1 MTTPATPTPI
11 TTETTTKKTSTKM
24 PAHARDQ
31 RARPRASPAASL
43 VVVDPSPAVV
53 DPSPVVVDPSP
64 VVVDP
69 SPVAVDPNPAAVD
82 PNPAAVDPNPAA
94 VDLSPEEDP
103 NREVLRNAVEDPDQ
117 EAHPRRKSPPRPAR
131 VQRVG
136 LARSPNV
143 DLLDLLPTKSVLAA
157 AVLAAVLHL
166 RARAKARA
174 KQRANK
180 KSTFPESPEGNS
192 SRRYQQRILNLAR
205 RYQQRLLNLA
215 HKTQF
220 LQFCEQVSQQKY
232 PRIVNIEY
240 QYSVFLI
247 H

>member
-1 MTTPATPTPI
+1 MTTPTPI

-31 RARPRASPAASL
+31 RARPRARKPLHPSRGASPAASP
-43 VVVDPSPAVV
+43 VVV

-69 SPVAVDPNPAAVD
+69 SPVVVDPNPAAVD
-82 PNPAAVDPNPAA
+82 QNPATVDPNPAA

-136 LARSPNV
+136 LGRSPNV
-143 DLLDLLPTKSVLAA
+143 DLLDLLPTKT
-157 AVLAAVLHL
+157 VLAAVLHL

-192 SRRYQQRILNLAR
+192 SRRYQQRILNLA
-205 RYQQRLLNLA
+205 